1 MIDDNYIVELEK
13 RINKLIESTK
23 IAYTRLQEHS
33 SNITSYYEWNIEQDE
48 FVEHIM
54 RILFYK
60 KQLHRLKHAEEELD
74 HHPTDEEY
82 SKIRHNRLLT
92 EKDMYLEQLQLLE
105 TAIEQIDSTRALER
119 IINKLEMEKFRIQ
132 TSIGSV
138 ESNLRVFESKPDLT
152 DGEIDI
158 YINEEGNSFR
168 GSIYLHDTGIE
179 IGTIDYRHK
188 CESEWLADIGYTI
201 DPSHRGNNYA
211 YKALKLIEQLIAQKG
226 VELITITVQDK
237 NIASIKTIEKF
248 GGVLTGTVHGDVLR
262 YTCPITPVLEHTTK
276 KQ

>member
-1 MIDDNYIVELEK
+1 MIDDSYIVELEK

-23 IAYTRLQEHS
+23 ITYTKLQERS
-33 SNITSYYEWNIEQDE
+33 SNITSYYEWNQEQDE

-60 KQLHRLKHAEEELD
+60 KQLHRLQHAEEELD

-82 SKIRHNRLLT
+82 SKIRYNRLLT
-92 EKDMYLEQLQLLE
+92 EKDMYQQQLQLLKD
-105 TAIEQIDSTRALER
+105 AIQQIDSTRAMER

-132 TSIGSV
+132 TSISSV
-138 ESNLRVFESKPDLT
+138 ESSLRIYESKPDVT

-158 YINEEGNSFR
+158 YIDGQEESFR
-168 GSIYLHDTGIE
+168 GSIYLHGTGIE

-188 CESEWLADIGYTI
+188 CDSEWLADIGYTI
-201 DPSHRGNNYA
+201 EPSYRGNNYA
-211 YKALKLIEQLIAQKG
+211 YKALKLIEPLIAAKG
-226 VELITITVQDK
+226 VDIITITVQDK

-262 YTCPITPVLEHTTK
+262 YSCPITPIIEHKQK

>member
-23 IAYTRLQEHS
+23 IAYTRLKEHS

-74 HHPTDEEY
+74 HQPTDEEY
-82 SKIRHNRLLT
+82 SKIRHNRLLI
-92 EKDMYLEQLQLLE
+92 EKDMYQ
-105 TAIEQIDSTRALER
+105 EQIQIIEKAIQQIGTGRELER
-119 IINKLEMEKFRIQ
+119 ITNKLEMEKFRIQ

-138 ESNLRVFESKPDLT
+138 ESNLRIFESTPDLT

-158 YINEEGNSFR
+158 YINEEGDSFR
-168 GSIYLHDTGIE
+168 GSIYLHGTGIE
-179 IGTIDYRHK
+179 VGTIDYRHK
-188 CESEWLADIGYTI
+188 CTSEWLADIGYTI
-201 DPSHRGNNYA
+201 DPSHRGNNYS
-211 YKALKLIEQLIAQKG
+211 YKALKLIEPLIAKKG
-226 VELITITVQDK
+226 VEIITITVQDK

-248 GGVLTGTVHGDVLR
+248 GGVLTGTIHGDVLH
-262 YTCPITPVLEHTTK
+262 YSCPITPILEHTSK

>member
-23 IAYTRLQEHS
+23 IAYTRLKEHS

-48 FVEHIM
+48 FVEHII

-74 HHPTDEEY
+74 HQPTDEEY

-92 EKDMYLEQLQLLE
+92 EKDMYQ
-105 TAIEQIDSTRALER
+105 EQIQIIEKAIQQIGSGRELER
-119 IINKLEMEKFRIQ
+119 ITNKLEMEKFRIQ

-138 ESNLRVFESKPDLT
+138 ESNLRIFESTPDLT

-158 YINEEGNSFR
+158 YINEEGDSFR
-168 GSIYLHDTGIE
+168 GSIYMHGTGIE
-179 IGTIDYRHK
+179 VGTIDYRHK
-188 CESEWLADIGYTI
+188 CTSEWLADIGYTI
-201 DPSHRGNNYA
+201 DPAHRGNNYS
-211 YKALKLIEQLIAQKG
+211 YKALKLIEPLIAKKG
-226 VELITITVQDK
+226 VEIITITVQDK

-248 GGVLTGTVHGDVLR
+248 GGVLIGTIHGDVLR
-262 YTCPITPVLEHTTK
+262 YSCAIKPILEQSSIK
-276 KQ
+276 K